1 VRLTV
6 ELVCPSK
13 IVSVTVHARGAVVRR
28 QVLTPPRVELRDG
41 DVDLVIEDVTP
52 LCEPGSLRAAV
63 GSGGRVVV
71 QVHSAMVVSPTT
83 ATPGAG
89 TAQVQALQQQLMRL
103 SAEVERLQQRRQRI
117 AKLFPD
123 PALRTTSLVE
133 QVSDRISDA
142 LATSRLLLDVQ
153 QQLDQRQRE
162 LEQQI
167 SDVQREKAAAELLL
181 SQAPSSQRMGN
192 GHPKRRIVVRLTG
205 TGPLPELVVS
215 YVVMAARYWPIYTLR
230 VSDAGRRASWL
241 IEANVAQLSGE
252 DWSNVRL
259 SLSSADLV
267 YDARLPELM
276 SLRLGRAQP
285 PAKRGY
291 RPPPDGLDRMFAG
304 YDQVFGHASLALP
317 SAATAPAPPPP
328 PEEESGKFE
337 FENESSSPSGSLDDE
352 PTMAALADRFEEEAG
367 ESRRISLSKK
377 RSKARV
383 PDALREMPKAGG
395 PPGAPPSASGGMPA
409 FATTA
414 PLPMPQQSQRGLRPP
429 MNLAASPMDMAAPM
443 RARGGPGMPSG
454 SLGGLPD
461 GMEEGGYGG
470 AFGGGGGRAHAP
482 SEPEPQEL
490 PEPSDAW
497 LDFDQLSLAGVE
509 DPQRRGRLNR
519 RSDGG
524 GQRDRI
530 RAVAQIEELQPGGLR
545 DPRESRGRFDHRF
558 DAEGL
563 VIVPSDGQLHRVPLL
578 SVEATPTHRLCT
590 VPRERPEVYR
600 EAELTNPCDAP
611 LLAGPVDVYVEG
623 SLLTTTAIEHI
634 DRGGTLRVG
643 MGVEERVRVARN
655 ARTDE
660 ESAGL
665 LGGSTA
671 VTQHISIELAS
682 ALGMPITVEVL
693 ERVPVSEDKA
703 LNVEVVGVAPPASG
717 YSQAE
722 RGAPIRGGMQWR
734 LPVSAGGRA
743 RIEYSYRMTFPAK
756 TEIVGGNRRE

>member
-1 VRLTV
+1 M

-28 QVLTPPRVELRDG
+28 QVLTPPGAELPDG

-71 QVHSAMVVSPTT
+71 QVHSAMVVSAAT
-83 ATPGAG
+83 AAPGPG

-133 QVSDRISDA
+133 QVADRIGDA

-167 SDVQREKAAAELLL
+167 SDVQREKAAAELLV

-215 YVVMAARYWPIYTLR
+215 YVVMAARYWPLYTLR
-230 VSDAGRRASWL
+230 VSDAGRRATWL

-252 DWSNVRL
+252 DWGNVRL

-285 PAKRGY
+285 AQKRGY

-304 YDQVFGHASLALP
+304 YDQVFGSAPLSLP
-317 SAATAPAPPPP
+317 SAVTAPAPPPP

-337 FENESSSPSGSLDDE
+337 FEHESSSPSGSLDDE
-352 PTMAALADRFEEEAG
+352 PTMAALADRFEDDVG
-367 ESRRISLSKK
+367 ESRRIPLSKK
-377 RSKARV
+377 RSKARL
-383 PDALREMPKAGG
+383 PDSLREMPKPGG
-395 PPGAPPSASGGMPA
+395 PPGAPPSVSGGMPA

-429 MNLAASPMDMAAPM
+429 MNMAASPMDMAAPM
-443 RARGGPGMPSG
+443 RSRGGAGSVPSG
-454 SLGGLPD
+454 SLGGIPD
-461 GMEEGGYGG
+461 SMEEGGYGA
-470 AFGGGGGRAHAP
+470 AFGGGGGGRAQAQA
-482 SEPEPQEL
+482 EPEVPEL
-490 PEPSDAW
+490 PEPSDSW
-497 LDFDQLSLAGVE
+497 LDFDQLTLAGVE

-530 RAVAQIEELQPGGLR
+530 RAVTQIEELSPGGLR

-578 SVEATPTHRLCT
+578 SVEAIPTHRLCT

-600 EAELTNPCDAP
+600 EAELMNPCDAP

-693 ERVPVSEDKA
+693 ERVPISEDKA
-703 LNVEVVGVAPPASG
+703 LNVEVVGVMPPASG

-734 LPVSAGGRA
+734 LPVPTGGRA